1 MLLAKKLVAFLKEN
15 IRLSLGAIRGQL
27 LRTVLTVLII
37 AIGITSL
44 VGTLT
49 SIDALQSSI
58 SNNFTSMG
66 ANTFT
71 IRNRNMTLRIGD
83 NGRGPKP
90 FKSITYNDAQRFKRE
105 FNFPAVTSVSTFA
118 TGNATLK
125 FQSKKTN
132 PNMRVLGSDEN
143 YMSTSSMEL
152 EKGRNFSNKEVQFGD
167 AVAIVGKDI
176 VDALFTINEDPIDK
190 IITIGSG
197 KYKIIGILKSKGN
210 SIGFSGD
217 KIAILTLN
225 NVRQYFSRPNMTFSI
240 SVVCNNAQLVDIAI
254 GEATNTFRTI
264 RKLGVTAK
272 DNFEITKSDSLANML
287 IEDSSKVT
295 IGATVIGF
303 ITLLGAAIGLM
314 NIMLVSVSERTREIG
329 IRKAIGA
336 TKEVIRSQF
345 LVEALVICQM
355 GGLLGTLFGIIIG
368 NLLAMAFGISFIIP
382 WLWILMSIVLCFIVG
397 IVSGIYPAIKAS
409 ELDPIEALRFE

>member
-1 MLLAKKLVAFLKEN
+1 MSFLKEN
-15 IRLSLGAIRGQL
+15 IKLSLSAIRGQL
-27 LRTVLTVLII
+27 LRTTLTVLII

-58 SNNFTSMG
+58 SSNFTSMG

-90 FKSITYNDAQRFKRE
+90 FRSITYNEAQRFKKE
-105 FNFPAVTSVSTFA
+105 FNFPAITSVSTFA

-125 FQSKKTN
+125 YQSKKTN

-143 YMSTSSMEL
+143 YMYTSAMEL
-152 EKGRNFSNKEVQFGD
+152 EKGRNFSNKEVQYGE
-167 AVAIVGKDI
+167 AVAIIGKDI
-176 VDALFTINEDPIDK
+176 VKALFKDNEEPLDK
-190 IITIGSG
+190 IISIGGG
-197 KYKIIGILKSKGN
+197 KYKVIGVLKSKGN

-225 NVRQYFSRPNMTFSI
+225 NVRQYFSRPNMSFSI
-240 SVVCNNAQLVDIAI
+240 SVVCNQAQLVDIAV
-254 GEATNTFRTI
+254 GEATNTFRII
-264 RKLGVTAK
+264 RKLGVK
-272 DNFEITKSDSLANML
+272 EKENFEIAKSDSLANML
-287 IEDSSKVT
+287 IESSSNVT
-295 IGATVIGF
+295 LGATFIGV

-336 TKEVIRSQF
+336 TKQVIRSQF

-355 GGLLGTLFGIIIG
+355 GGIAGTILGIIIG
-368 NLLAMAFGISFIIP
+368 NLVAMAFGISFIIP
-382 WLWILMSIVLCFIVG
+382 WLWIFMSIVLCFIVG